1 MPMKNVRSF
10 VANGSGPT
18 EKDGRYTKS
27 DPRVLFKENF
37 LINLLELDTS
47 KTTILSK
54 EEERELIE
62 KYRHDR
68 KKLNQELVLHNTRAA
83 CSIAKRYAVTTEDFD
98 DLIARAMCG
107 LVVAADKFDIDSG
120 NRFLTYAT
128 NWIFNWIQRE
138 YYSRGRKIFNDTTIS
153 ITKSDWDSED
163 EIDPEN
169 SLIHMLSEVNKEKY
183 IGASVE
189 KTIQESEMLDIVADI
204 ASVVQDTSK
213 FSDLDR
219 AIFNEK
225 LLRDSVKG
233 GGRGKTKSI
242 TFQELSAQFNV
253 SVPDVKKRRD
263 GLCQKLREYISD
275 KYEIDNVGDIFG

>member
-1 MPMKNVRSF
+1 MKNVRSF

-169 SLIHMLSEVNKEKY
+169 SLIHMLSGVNKEKY

-204 ASVVQDTSK
+204 ASVIQDTSK

-225 LLRDSVKG
+225 LLRDSMKG
-233 GGRGKTKSI
+233 GGRGKAKSI